1 MTIGWDFAGEQGF
14 EQSVDGLLRFVEE
27 ATREAVQ
34 RSALLIEA
42 NAKASFGPAHEAGTE
57 KTVFDRP
64 QSITGAL
71 RRSIEVVE
79 SSHRTIRGWEAKVA
93 PQMIYGRR
101 IELGFTGTDSL
112 GRDYDQPPYP
122 YFSPGVEKSLPDME
136 RIFIASWASAL
147 RFG

>member
-1 MTIGWDFAGEQGF
+1 MHWQITGDGVF
-14 EQSVDGLLRFVEE
+14 EHTMDTFVELVNR
-27 ATREAVQ
+27 AAQISVQ
-34 RSALLIEA
+34 NAALLIEA
-42 NAKASFGPAHEAGTE
+42 NAKASFGPAHQAGTE

-79 SSHRTIRGWEAKVA
+79 SAHRTTRGWEAKVA

-112 GRDYDQPPYP
+112 GRYYEQPPYP

-136 RIFIASWASAL
+136 RIFVASWASAL